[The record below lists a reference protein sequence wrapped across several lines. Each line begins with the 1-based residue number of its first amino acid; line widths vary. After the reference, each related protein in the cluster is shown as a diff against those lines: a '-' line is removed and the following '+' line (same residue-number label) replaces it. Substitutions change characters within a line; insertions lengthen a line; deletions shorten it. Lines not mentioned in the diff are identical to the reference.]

1 MGARS
6 PRDGRVSS
14 LSRIYSLLDFE
25 HAARR
30 RLPKSVFGF
39 VTGGAEDSRS
49 LQGNRRAFDD
59 YALRPRVLVDVSA
72 RSQAVTL
79 FGKRYASPFGISPM
93 GGCALSWFEA
103 DLALARAASF
113 AGLPFILS
121 GPSSVPMERV
131 IKEAPGAWYQSYL
144 PAGRERIGRLL
155 ERVAAAGHEVLVVTV
170 DVPVAANRENNLRN
184 GFGMPVR
191 LNLQLVLDG
200 LIHPRWLLGTLA
212 TTLVRTGIPHF
223 ENYAAERGGTIIAAE
238 RGAHFSPR
246 DAFSWSDIGWI
257 RSQWNG
263 KLVVKGILR
272 ADDALRAKGEGADG
286 IVVSN
291 HGGRQLDGAIA
302 PLRALPAIVDA
313 VGDTVVMMDGG
324 IRRGTDVLKALALGA
339 KFVFTGRPMLL
350 AAAVAGEDGVR
361 HAITLLRQE
370 IDRDLALLGCADMAA
385 VGRDVLAE

>member
-1 MGARS
+1 MARL
-6 PRDGRVSS
+6 RRIFS
-14 LSRIYSLLDFE
+14 LQDFE
-25 HAARR
+25 PAARR

-39 VTGGAEDSRS
+39 VAGGAEDGRAV
-49 LQGNRRAFDD
+49 QGNRAAFDD

-93 GGCALSWFEA
+93 GACALCWFEA
-103 DLALARAASF
+103 DLALARAASA
-113 AGLPFILS
+113 AGLPFVLS
-121 GPSSVPMERV
+121 GPSSIPMERV

-155 ERVAAAGHEVLVVTV
+155 ERAATAGYEVLVVTV
-170 DVPVAANRENNLRN
+170 DVPVGANRENNLRN

-191 LNLQLVLDG
+191 LNLQLALDG
-200 LIHPRWLLGTLA
+200 LLHPRWLVGTLA
-212 TTLVRTGIPHF
+212 TTLLRSGIPHF
-223 ENYAAERGGTIIAAE
+223 ENYAAERGAAIIAAE
-238 RGAHFSPR
+238 RGAQFAPR
-246 DAFSWSDIGWI
+246 DAFTWSDIGWI
-257 RSQWNG
+257 RSQWKG

-272 ADDALRAKGEGADG
+272 ADDARRAREEGADG

-302 PLRALPAIVDA
+302 PLRVLPEVVEAA
-313 VGDTVVMMDGG
+313 KEAVVMMDGG

-350 AAAVAGEDGVR
+350 AAAVAGEEGVR
-361 HAITLLRQE
+361 HAIALLRQE
-370 IDRDLALLGCADMAA
+370 IDRDLALLGCADISAL
-385 VGRDVLAE
+385 GRDMLAE